1 MRKRATLDEAS
12 NPLSHSSWHEKLMRN
27 EEQLQQ
33 KRAGGPSTIRRLSTA
48 MRKASM
54 SKDDPETYN
63 PDRNANREKDP
74 LRANGPA
81 CRKLAGVEDWLREY
95 QRRELNEEQK
105 RKAAQEEWL
114 ATRFRRISLACFA
127 GIALIGP
134 MILMTLVATLRCSL
148 STTAVATLLFA
159 LLMGYNTSI
168 SERDIVVVTAGYAAV
183 LVVFVG
189 TQH

>member
-1 MRKRATLDEAS
+1 MY
-12 NPLSHSSWHEKLMRN
+12 N
-27 EEQLQQ
+27 EQQLQQ
-33 KRAGGPSTIRRLSTA
+33 RRANGPSTVRRLSAA

-54 SKDDPETYN
+54 SKDDPETFK
-63 PDRNANREKDP
+63 PERHANRDTNP

-95 QRRELNEEQK
+95 RRRELNEEQK
-105 RKAAQEEWL
+105 KKDAREEWL
-114 ATRFRRISLACFA
+114 ATRFRRMSLACFA
-127 GIALIGP
+127 GAALIGP
-134 MILMTLVATLRCSL
+134 MILMTLVATLRCDL
-148 STTAVATLLFA
+148 STTAIATFLFA

-189 TQH
+189 STNTQSH